1 MNNDEEREHFREK
14 YAPSAKLSLDEE
26 WTQHNI
32 SERIIKGCAKGD
44 SFSMAC
50 VNFDDWVLDKF
61 IESLR
66 TDVDSKKFVNAS
78 VEARA
83 DQLFDDICIEA
94 WPTMLPAKMH
104 IGKSNE
110 WWEYSTFLPFSAIEH
125 LNHYLPQISDFLEEK
140 LNEN

>member
-14 YAPSAKLSLDEE
+14 YAPSAAKLSLEEE

-66 TDVDSKKFVNAS
+66 TDVDSKKLVNAS
-78 VEARA
+78 VETRA
-83 DQLFDDICIEA
+83 DQLFDDICRDVS
-94 WPTMLPAKMH
+94 PTMLPAKMH
-104 IGKSNE
+104 LAKGEE
-110 WWEYSTFLPFSAIEH
+110 WYEYSTFLPFDAIEH
-125 LNHYLPQISDFLEEK
+125 LNYYLPQ
-140 LNEN
+140 